1 MEKTWTKPEVVTL
14 DFAKTE
20 NGGMPSRDFDQQ
32 WFDENG
38 ALHVNFTDN
47 SGNNGNDDKENKLS

>member
-1 MEKTWTKPEVVTL
+1 MKNWNTCEIVEI
-14 DFAKTE
+14 DFTETE

-38 ALHVNFTDN
+38 AVHVNFTKV
-47 SGNNGNDDKENKLS
+47 S